1 MKPTSEQELSDA
13 IKSAD
18 ASLRITGGGTR
29 QGLGH
34 VVDATDELHTTG
46 LTGIT
51 LLEPA
56 ALTLVVRAGTPLGDV
71 QTVLDAENQQ
81 LAFEPMDH
89 RVLLGTSGVPT
100 IGGAVACN
108 ISGPRRI
115 QAGACRDSLIGVR
128 FVDGAGNI
136 VKNGGRVMKNVTGY
150 DLVKLMA
157 GSFGT
162 LGVMTELS
170 FKLAPKPAHVATIF
184 VHGVDDKMGVAM
196 LSRALGS
203 PNDVTGAAVVDG
215 SALVRIEGLPKSV
228 EYRTEALKSLFKDQ
242 DVTTIG
248 TQESRVLWK
257 SVGDVAPFSNRE
269 GAVWRLSVKPTDGPV
284 IIGQLRDAGITLDA
298 HYDWGGG
305 LVYLLVDGDIN
316 LRDYLDAMVGHA
328 SLIRGN
334 GGGASRIQRQN
345 ALVEKLE
352 TGLRARF
359 DPRGILNTGIM
370 G

>member
-1 MKPTSEQELSDA
+1 MKPVNEHELSDA

-18 ASLRITGGGTR
+18 SNVRIIGGGTR
-29 QGLGH
+29 QDLGNP
-34 VVDATDELHTTG
+34 VLATHELHTSA

-56 ALTLVVRAGTPLGDV
+56 ALTLVVRAGTPLADV
-71 QTVLDAENQQ
+71 QAALEAENQQ
-81 LAFEPMDH
+81 LPFEPMDH
-89 RVLLGTSGVPT
+89 RALLNTTGTPT

-157 GSFGT
+157 GSYGT
-162 LGVMTELS
+162 LGVMTGLS
-170 FKLAPKPAHVATIF
+170 FKLAPKPAHVATICL
-184 VHGVDDKMGVAM
+184 HNVDDETGVGL
-196 LSRALGS
+196 LSHALGS
-203 PNDVTGAAVVDG
+203 PNDVSGAAYNDG
-215 SALVRIEGLPKSV
+215 TALIRIEGLPKSV
-228 EYRTEALKSLFKDQ
+228 TYRTEALKSLFKDQ
-242 DVTTIG
+242 DISTLDTDA
-248 TQESRVLWK
+248 SRTLWK
-257 SVGDVAPFSNRE
+257 SIGDVTKFADHE
-269 GAVWRLSVKPTDGPV
+269 GAVWRLSVKPTNAPV
-284 IIGQLRDAGITLDA
+284 IVAKLRNAGITLDT

-305 LVYLLVDGDIN
+305 LVYLLVDDGIDIRN
-316 LRDYLDAMVGHA
+316 HLGGLKGHA

-334 GGGASRIQRQN
+334 GGGASPLPPQN
-345 ALVEKLE
+345 TLVQKLE
-352 TGLRARF
+352 TGLREKF